1 LLIRRGARVG
11 DTDVNGRSALECAM
25 ERGHIRDE
33 ELFMML
39 AEGVKGHGSL

>member
-1 LLIRRGARVG
+1 
-11 DTDVNGRSALECAM
+11 LECAM